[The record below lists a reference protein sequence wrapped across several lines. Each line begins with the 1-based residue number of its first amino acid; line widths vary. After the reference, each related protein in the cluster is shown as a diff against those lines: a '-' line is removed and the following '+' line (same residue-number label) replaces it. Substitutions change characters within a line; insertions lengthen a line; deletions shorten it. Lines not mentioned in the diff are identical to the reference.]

1 MNAWLRQHRLALLD
15 ALLHVGRA
23 RGSFMLN
30 VVVIAIALALPLAGV
45 TLVDNLQ
52 PVARNMAVAPAM
64 SIFLTPGTPR
74 EGARALAPALQKILD
89 ASRSRGHVTFV
100 AREAALATLQDK
112 SGMADVVAAL
122 GENPLPDA
130 YVVTLDGVDAGVDA
144 GVASPPGAQAS
155 RVDTLVAE
163 FARLPGVEQVQVD
176 SDWIKRLAALLQV
189 LRIAVLLLASA
200 LAVVVVAVVFNTI
213 RLQVMT
219 QHEEIGVARLVGAT
233 DRFIYRPF
241 YYTGA
246 LLGCAA
252 GVLALAA
259 VALSLQPLNGA
270 ITELTRLYDSQ
281 FRLTPLDW
289 PQSLLLLAASAV
301 LGLAG
306 SALSVRRHLARAD

>member
-1 MNAWLRQHRLALLD
+1 MNAWLRQHRLALRD
-15 ALLHVGRA
+15 ALLHIGRA
-23 RGSFMLN
+23 RGSFALN

-52 PVARNMAVAPAM
+52 PVARTMAVAPAM
-64 SIFLTPGTPR
+64 SIFLAPGAPR
-74 EGARALAPALQKILD
+74 ESARALAPALQKILD

-100 AREAALATLQDK
+100 AREAALVTLQDK

-130 YVVTLDGVDAGVDA
+130 YVVTLDGVDAGV
-144 GVASPPGAQAS
+144 ASPPGAQAS
-155 RVDTLVAE
+155 RVDALVAE

-233 DRFIYRPF
+233 DRFIYRPV

-252 GVLALAA
+252 GVMALAA

-270 ITELTRLYDSQ
+270 IAELMRLYDSQ
-281 FRLTPLDW
+281 FRLTPLEW

>member
-130 YVVTLDGVDAGVDA
+130 YVVTLDGVDADVDGPA
-144 GVASPPGAQAS
+144 GAQAL
-155 RVDTLVAE
+155 RVEALLAE
-163 FARLPGVEQVQVD
+163 FARLPGVEQVQID